1 VTKRSTGDECLHG
14 RQCAGRG
21 RDLRHD
27 GLEAVG
33 HVERREYGV
42 DWMFKNGTGGTRDA
56 EQKTWNAEL
65 LGALTKLWGSRGD
78 DEPRLSDVQTFR
90 SRVGRWPYTVRRPTR
105 PFIAPSRITSRT
117 SSGRMSSSATGGGP
131 DCNV

>member
-1 VTKRSTGDECLHG
+1 
-14 RQCAGRG
+14 
-21 RDLRHD
+21 
-27 GLEAVG
+27 
-33 HVERREYGV
+33 
-42 DWMFKNGTGGTRDA
+42 MFKNGTETRDA
-56 EQKTWNAEL
+56 EQKTWNAEM

-117 SSGRMSSSATGGGP
+117 SSGRMSLSATGCP
-131 DCNV
+131 DCNVQDPHSTREPFDIVSADMT